1 MREMKIKTRLK
12 WQALL
17 SVMVIITAQGFSAAA
32 PQPSDPKTVADF
44 FLLAPERYVGYD
56 LAFREGLVR
65 GERRGTVIDVP
76 NGYIYWNASDN
87 PEEFEF
93 ALFKKRNG
101 KYIVAF
107 SAPYDSQFPNSG
119 RFVLLSYDRGKW
131 RNVTKALLPVKYDKT
146 LTYKLPR
153 QGRTIEVAGEWGR
166 KHYQLTW
173 VNDRFTVSRPRSKKP
188 GAKTK

>member
-1 MREMKIKTRLK
+1 M
-12 WQALL
+12 
-17 SVMVIITAQGFSAAA
+17 
-32 PQPSDPKTVADF
+32 ADF
-44 FLLAPERYVGYD
+44 FLLVPERYVGYD

-65 GERRGTVIDVP
+65 GERRGTVIDLP

-93 ALFKKRNG
+93 ALFKKSNG
-101 KYIVAF
+101 RYIVAF

-131 RNVTKALLPVKYDKT
+131 RNVTKALLPVKYDKK

-166 KHYQLTW
+166 KHYHLTW
-173 VNDRFTVSRPRSKKP
+173 ANDRFTVSRPRSKRL